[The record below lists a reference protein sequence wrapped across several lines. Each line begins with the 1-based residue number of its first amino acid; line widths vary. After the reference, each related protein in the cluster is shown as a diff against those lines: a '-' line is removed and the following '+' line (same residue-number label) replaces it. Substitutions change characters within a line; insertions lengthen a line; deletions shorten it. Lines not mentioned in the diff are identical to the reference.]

1 MTIEA
6 LFAEATAR
14 RLRINNLFE
23 RNDGIWQANTRTDDP
38 VAHCYEFGL
47 GATPQEALR
56 AALDKSD
63 GPVTWTLTA
72 DADIFA

>member
-6 LFAEATAR
+6 LFAEATTR
-14 RLRINNLFE
+14 HLRINNLFE
-23 RNDGIWQANTRTDDP
+23 RIDGVWQANTCTDDP

-56 AALDKSD
+56 AALDKSEEPM
-63 GPVTWTLTA
+63 PVET
-72 DADIFA
+72 DIFA